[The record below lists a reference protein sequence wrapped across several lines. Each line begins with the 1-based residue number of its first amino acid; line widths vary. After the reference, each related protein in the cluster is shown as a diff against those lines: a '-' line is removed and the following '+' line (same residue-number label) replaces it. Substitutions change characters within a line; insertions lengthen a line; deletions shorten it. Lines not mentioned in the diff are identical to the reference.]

1 MKRDEL
7 IKLFEFFL
15 SQPPCRGGV
24 RLRSEPELACIL
36 LENRQKIRRALD
48 DLAERGYISRLR
60 GSGTFVRKVFPAR
73 EAPPREFVAERTRVL
88 PDQIFQPLNE
98 TQFRGAFRPEGQSLR
113 IGLPAEIRLLTRTNC
128 NFYDG
133 VVRHLTEAGHIAEPY
148 REYQQGL
155 EVFKT
160 AEELAEE
167 LRRAPCDG
175 YIVENAWAENFN
187 AAARLAF
194 DGNPPPMV
202 YYWTGSVPISG
213 EPLIQF
219 DTNEALH
226 RGLLKLVEAGYRRIA
241 LVTMEDIVHGSQ
253 PERRYYA
260 QTIQKAGLD
269 YEEII
274 TLPGPLG
281 AGLASSLNA
290 LFERN
295 PPDALYIADDH
306 FLPGCAD
313 FFRGNRLVPGR
324 DIGVITL
331 SNRGGELSDQ
341 EDWSRLEFD
350 PARFGA
356 FTVEILLQCIRTP
369 DAPFGG
375 FSCQATW
382 KPGKTIKQ
390 KE

>member
-7 IKLFEFFL
+7 IGLFEFFL

-24 RLRSEPELACIL
+24 RLRSELDLACIL
-36 LENRQKIRRALD
+36 GESRQKIRRALD
-48 DLAERGYISRLR
+48 DLVERGFISRCR
-60 GSGTFVRKVFPAR
+60 GSGTFVRKVFP
-73 EAPPREFVAERTRVL
+73 EQKAPPREMVAARTRVL
-88 PDQIFQPLNE
+88 PDQIFQPACE
-98 TQFRGAFRPEGQSLR
+98 THSGDAIQFDGQRLR

-133 VVRHLTEAGHIAEPY
+133 VVLSLSEAGHIPVPY

-253 PERRYYA
+253 PERRCYSW
-260 QTIQKAGLD
+260 TIQRAGLD
-269 YEEII
+269 YEEVI

-281 AGLASSLNA
+281 AGLAISLRA

-295 PPDALYIADDH
+295 PPDALYIGDDH

-313 FFRGNRLVPGR
+313 LLRARGLVPGR
-324 DIGVITL
+324 DIGVVTL
-331 SNRGGELSDQ
+331 ANRGGEIADI
-341 EDWSRLEFD
+341 EEWSRLEFD

-356 FTVEILLQCIRTP
+356 FTVEILLQRIRTP

-375 FSCQATW
+375 FSCQASW
-382 KPGKTIKQ
+382 KQGTTIKQ